1 MTSRDDLD
9 FARNFWTEVVT
20 RERNCGAEPED
31 KGVRTDGFG
40 KSRSENQ
47 GAQQQPLSVTTTRE
61 QACDNQSPTPIMS
74 ATLLPRLAL
83 RQSRSLV
90 QRRAASTTSE
100 AASKAKDTA
109 SSIAS
114 KASETA
120 GQAQQGLSRVSSSA
134 GNAASSAAAS
144 AGRALSGIGGTTG
157 QLISFVQGAS
167 AVRYCQQ
174 HTIDKT
180 PQGLI
185 PPTIY
190 YARVV
195 GELGKIVAQGRGMSP
210 PTVQQI
216 QSYATP
222 LQNALR
228 NPSSLMSSVQSTAS
242 STAQTAA
249 SNPET
254 FLVRVRNL
262 DSATLTTI
270 GVIAAE
276 TLGFFS
282 VGTMIGRMK
291 IVGYRSDASHAAH

>member
-1 MTSRDDLD
+1 MGSAGA
-9 FARNFWTEVVT
+9 ARKIKEL
-20 RERNCGAEPED
+20 
-31 KGVRTDGFG
+31 
-40 KSRSENQ
+40 
-47 GAQQQPLSVTTTRE
+47 QQQPLSGTTTRE
-61 QACDNQSPTPIMS
+61 QACDHQSHTITM
-74 ATLLPRLAL
+74 ATTVLPRLAL
-83 RQSRSLV
+83 RQSRLFV

-109 SSIAS
+109 SSVAS

-157 QLISFVQGAS
+157 QVISFV
-167 AVRYCQQ
+167 
-174 HTIDKT
+174 
-180 PQGLI
+180 QGLI

-190 YARVV
+190 YGRVV
-195 GELGKIVAQGRGMSP
+195 GELGKIIAQGRGMSP

-228 NPSSLMSSVQSTAS
+228 NPSSLLSTVQSTAS

-249 SNPET
+249 NNPES
-254 FLVRVRNL
+254 FLVRLRQL
-262 DSATLTTI
+262 DSATITTV

-291 IVGYRSDASHAAH
+291 IVGYRSDGSHASH